1 MRRTATYLLATLG
14 IALTLILT
22 GCKSTTKKE
31 TSWDSKLDLTESY
44 ADASEQASYDEPD
57 RYPVYGVATPSQ
69 GLPTPSQG
77 AAFPVETTYEPA
89 LTAPAPVLS
98 GSRYHTVVKH
108 DTLYGLARTYYGDH
122 RRWKD
127 IYEANRSIIG
137 NPNRILVG
145 QRLVIP

>member
-44 ADASEQASYDEPD
+44 AAASEQASYDEPD
-57 RYPVYGVATPSQ
+57 RYPVYGAGTSGQEVATP
-69 GLPTPSQG
+69 G
-77 AAFPVETTYEPA
+77 ETTYEPA
-89 LTAPAPVLS
+89 LTAPAPVSS

-122 RRWKD
+122 RRWKE